1 MTKDNRHHHT
11 IMAQEVCDHIPQG
24 AQWILDGTVGHGGHT
39 LAMHDY
45 LCPQAVDT
53 VHLIGVDKDQKMLAD
68 AIQRLST
75 YPNILLGHAAYD
87 QRDEIKKIA

>member
-1 MTKDNRHHHT
+1 MRNSRYHHT

-45 LCPQAVDT
+45 LCPKDVDT
-53 VHLIGVDKDQKMLAD
+53 VHLIGVDKDEKMLAD
-68 AIQRLST
+68 AILRLST
-75 YPNILLGHAAYD
+75 YPTITLGHAAYD